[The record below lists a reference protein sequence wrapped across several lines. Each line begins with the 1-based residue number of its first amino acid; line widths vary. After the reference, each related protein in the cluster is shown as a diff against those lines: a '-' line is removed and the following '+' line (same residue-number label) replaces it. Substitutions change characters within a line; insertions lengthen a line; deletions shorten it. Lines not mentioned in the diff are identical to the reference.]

1 MKMKR
6 FFLPIITV
14 LLLGSCTK
22 DFDTINEDPTR
33 GTTIAPGQQLAGAAY
48 FLTGGREA
56 GYPNLHLF
64 QPMVQYVGGA
74 YSQRAGGKFVRAD
87 FVTERVWEIFYNR
100 SLKQLQDMLYHAA
113 KNPEHVNYVA
123 AGRILK
129 VYIFSILTDTYGD
142 VPYFEAGMAF
152 YNKIYTPRYDKQEN
166 IYNDLFKELDE
177 AVKQFDDSKTKI
189 QNDIVYQG
197 NPEKWKKLANSLRL
211 RLGMRLTKINE
222 TKARQEVLAALTAGT
237 FTSADDNFKM
247 IHEDFAFPDL
257 RANGYAQA
265 LREESSFNYVH
276 GTTTFVSYLKA
287 EKDPRLASFFINRD
301 GSGKDITHLTN
312 YLPIVPGLYWYDDW
326 ADFKA
331 ADGTNIPHGNKYC
344 KINTPF
350 FQQQSPFLHLGYAE
364 VEFLKAE
371 AAARGWSG
379 ADANQHY
386 QQGIRAA
393 MKQLELYPGMTPVG
407 TQQVTDF
414 VNAHTLTAGKEL
426 EQINM
431 QKWVA
436 LFPNGYEAYAN
447 MRRTGFPVTQ
457 PVKDPQGESV
467 TGRVMP
473 RRLFYPASEIFNN
486 TKNYQE
492 AIDRLGGE
500 NDWLKKVWWDK

>member
-1 MKMKR
+1 MKR

-22 DFDTINEDPTR
+22 DFDTINEDPTK

-48 FLTGGREA
+48 FLSGGREA
-56 GYPNLHLF
+56 GYTNMYLF
-64 QPMVQYVGGA
+64 QPMVQYVNGA
-74 YSQRAGGKFVRAD
+74 YGQRAGTKFVRND
-87 FVTERVWEIFYNR
+87 FYNERVWEIFYNR
-100 SLKQLQDMLYHAA
+100 SLKQLTDMMQRCEKEPQL
-113 KNPEHVNYVA
+113 VNYIA
-123 AGRILK
+123 AGRILRA
-129 VYIFSILTDTYGD
+129 YIFSILTDAYGD
-142 VPYFEAGMAF
+142 VPYFEAGLAF
-152 YNKIYTPRYDKQEN
+152 YKNIYTPRYDKQED
-166 IYNDLFKELDE
+166 IYNDLFKELNE
-177 AVKQFDDSKTKI
+177 AVKQFDDSKDKI

-197 NPEKWKKLANSLRL
+197 DPAKWKLLANSLRL
-211 RLGMRLTKINE
+211 RLGMRLTKVNE
-222 TKARQEVLAALTAGT
+222 AKAKQEVLAAIAGGT
-237 FTSADDNFKM
+237 FASAEDNFKM
-247 IHEDFAFPDL
+247 IHEDFSYPDL
-257 RANGYAQA
+257 RGNGYSQA
-265 LREESSFNYVH
+265 LQEVQTYNYVH
-276 GTTTFVSYLKA
+276 GTTTFVNYLKA
-287 EKDPRLASFFINRD
+287 ENDPRLASFFINRD

-312 YLPIVPGLYWYDDW
+312 YLPIAPGLYWYDEW

-331 ADGTNIPHGNKYC
+331 ADGTNVPHGNKFC
-344 KINTPF
+344 KINAPF
-350 FQQQSPFLHLGYAE
+350 YHQKAPFLHIGYAE

-386 QQGIRAA
+386 QQAIRAA

-407 TQQVTDF
+407 GQQVTDF
-414 VNAHTLTAGKEL
+414 VNAHTLTTGKEL

-467 TGRVMP
+467 TGKVMP
-473 RRLFYPASEIFNN
+473 RRLFYPSTEAFNN

-492 AIDRLGGE
+492 AIDRIGGK
-500 NDWLKKVWWDK
+500 NDWLKRVWWDK